1 MYKHHI
7 YIMKSIAESNFHQV
21 TKSNGEQAF
30 PCYDHTGDGWVMAG
44 WEFMAPSKWASED
57 DFGGTFTKEEADRIL
72 AAEPEAVA
80 TPLTV
85 DQLKAIVIG
94 EISDRSKE
102 RDGFRWRLSSAD
114 HTLTELE
121 EKLKTLY

>member
-7 YIMKSIAESNFHQV
+7 YIMKSIAESNLHQV
-21 TKSNGEQAF
+21 TKSNGEEAF
-30 PCYDHTGDGWVMAG
+30 PCYEHSEDGWVMTG
-44 WEFMAPSKWASED
+44 HEFLPRSEWASEN

-72 AAEPEAVA
+72 AADPEAVA

-85 DQLKAIVIG
+85 DQLKSIVIG

-102 RDGFRWRLSSAD
+102 LDGVRWRLSLAD
-114 HTLTELE
+114 HTLAELE
-121 EKLKTLY
+121 EKLKSLY